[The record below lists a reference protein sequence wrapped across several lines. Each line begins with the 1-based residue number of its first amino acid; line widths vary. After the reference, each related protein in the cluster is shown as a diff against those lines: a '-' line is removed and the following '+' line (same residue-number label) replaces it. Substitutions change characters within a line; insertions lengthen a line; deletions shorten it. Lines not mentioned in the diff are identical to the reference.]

1 MFLSNRGS
9 FRPETSGA
17 YTLRRRGRRRPKSG
31 SAIGA
36 CAVARLAGSGGPIG
50 DYYGSANTFR
60 VDGNS
65 SRGYRF
71 VREVV
76 SRRRGRPVSEK
87 VVRRLMRGLGLR
99 VCYARRGRYSSYAG
113 EIDAPAPNLLL
124 RADGTHDFSAGKL
137 TTTDALYE
145 MCMENPL
152 CSGVTFSG
160 GEPFCQ
166 PEALY
171 ELGSRFKAAGKH
183 LMCYSGWTFEELLK
197 KSGSEEYVG
206 KLLSILDVL
215 VDGRFDISKRSLSLL
230 FRGSSNQ
237 RLIDVPASLTNGEA
251 VELPE

>member
-1 MFLSNRGS
+1 M
-9 FRPETSGA
+9 
-17 YTLRRRGRRRPKSG
+17 TL
-31 SAIGA
+31 
-36 CAVARLAGSGGPIG
+36 RLAGFAG
-50 DYYGSANTFR
+50 DSI
-60 VDGNS
+60 VDGP
-65 SRGYRF
+65 GIRF
-71 VREVV
+71 TTFCQGCPHHCPGCQNPETWPFEGGFEVTPEEVV
-76 SRRRGRPVSEK
+76 EHVKR
-87 VVRRLMRGLGLR
+87 
-99 VCYARRGRYSSYAG
+99 
-113 EIDAPAPNLLL
+113 
-124 RADGTHDFSAGKL
+124 
-137 TTTDALYE
+137 
-145 MCMENPL
+145 NPL
-152 CSGVTFSG
+152 TRGVTFSG

>member
-1 MFLSNRGS
+1 MDIR
-9 FRPETSGA
+9 
-17 YTLRRRGRRRPKSG
+17 
-31 SAIGA
+31 I
-36 CAVARLAGSGGPIG
+36 AGTVEDSI
-50 DYYGSANTFR
+50 
-60 VDGNS
+60 VDGP
-65 SRGYRF
+65 GLRF
-71 VREVV
+71 VVFVQGCPHHCEGCHNPE
-76 SRRRGRPVSEK
+76 S
-87 VVRRLMRGLGLR
+87 
-99 VCYARRGRYSSYAG
+99 
-113 EIDAPAPNLLL
+113 
-124 RADGTHDFSAGKL
+124 HD
-137 TTTDALYE
+137 
-145 MCMENPL
+145 
-152 CSGVTFSG
+152 FSG